1 MAKKILG
8 LDLGV
13 SSIGWALIEESENE
27 KKIISMGS
35 RIIPLSTDDKDEFT
49 SGNKISKNQKR
60 TEKRTQ
66 RKGYDRYQL
75 RRKAL
80 TESLISNNMFDP
92 ELFKLKPLELW
103 GLRAKAVSEKI
114 TLKELGRILYHL
126 NQKRGYKSARKV
138 ENADK
143 KDTDYVQEV
152 KNRYEEIKEK
162 GITIGQK
169 FYEELKNNQY
179 YRIKEQVFP
188 REAYMEE
195 FDKIM
200 NSQRQFYPDVITEE
214 FIDTIRNKII
224 YYQRPLKS
232 QKGLVS
238 VCDFEGFWVKSENGK
253 EIFVGPKVAPKSS
266 PVFQITKIWE
276 TINNIEL
283 KNKRGEKLQIS
294 IEKKHE
300 IFNYLDNNE
309 KLSQSEL
316 FKILGIKKED
326 GWYGNKMISNGLQG
340 NITKVKILKV
350 LEGKS
355 FDTNILSFNIQVEN
369 YNSDTFL
376 IDQKT
381 GEVLETKKKK
391 VVLPT
396 IEQEPLYQLWH
407 IIYSITDEKECTS
420 TLIKKF
426 GFSYEIAEKLAQ
438 IDFKTSGFG
447 NKSTKAMRKIL
458 PYLMEGYKYSDACSL
473 AGYNHSFSLTKD
485 EVLQKQLKD
494 KIELL
499 PKNSLRQPIVEK
511 ILNQLI
517 NLVNAIIDEN
527 RGWVTRQDRLNNNFE
542 IRIELARELKQSK
555 EERNA
560 AFKNQREREKQ
571 NKLIAERLFNEYGLK
586 PTRNNIIK
594 WRLFHEINTENES
607 RVNATCIYCGKQFG
621 LSDALNGNSVDVE
634 HIIPKALLFDDS
646 QNNKTLSH
654 RACNAAKGN
663 RTAYDYMSSL
673 GEEKLNEYIERVKHI
688 YENKLI
694 SKAKRDK
701 LLMPQNK
708 IPHDFIERQLR
719 ESQYIARKAK
729 EILNRICYNV
739 WTTSGNITEHLRKIW
754 GWEDAFMELQLPKY
768 KKLGLTEWVEWESDG
783 QIHKKEVIKDWSKR
797 DDHRH
802 HAIDALTIACT
813 QQGFIQRINTLSS
826 QHTRDEMFAEIQ
838 DLSSEFKEK
847 LNLLDKYLI
856 SKRPFT
862 TEQVKQKVAEILV
875 SFKAGKKVATYSSRK
890 IKFNGKKVIAQK
902 DILTPRGA
910 LSEESVYGKI
920 KIIEKDKNIKYL
932 FENPDLIVNP
942 KIQHLIKNRLNLF
955 DNDPKKAYNSL
966 KKDPI
971 YLDEEKKIML
981 EKAHCFKEEY
991 VIKYPLSG
999 IKAKDVDYII
1009 DKKIKELVRQRL
1021 EQYNNKEKEAF
1032 KDPLYFDEGKKIPI
1046 RTVRCFTGLTAV
1058 ESVKRDSLGNPIGF
1072 VKPGNNHHIAIYSDS
1087 NGNKIEH
1094 VCTFWHAVER
1104 KKYGIPVIIKD
1115 ATEVWDKILKQPEG
1129 TYPDNFLEKLPDA
1142 NLKLELSMQQNEMF
1156 LLGMTNEDIK
1166 LAIEYKDYKTISEK
1180 LYRIQKMSIIP
1191 SSGQIYLV
1199 FRHHLETQIF
1209 DDVSSRTSKR
1219 FINVQSLGTLF
1230 NLNPYKLKIDLLGN
1244 ISLK

>member
-80 TESLISNNMFDP
+80 TELLISNNMFDP

-143 KDTDYVQEV
+143 KDTDYVKEV

-169 FYEELKNNQY
+169 FYEELKKHQY

-188 REAYMEE
+188 REAYIEE
-195 FDKIM
+195 FDRILNCQKTY
-200 NSQRQFYPDVITEE
+200 YPETLSENLIN
-214 FIDTIRNKII
+214 TIRNEII
-224 YYQRPLKS
+224 YYQRALKS
-232 QKGLVS
+232 QKELVS
-238 VCDFEGFWVKSENGK
+238 VCNFEGFWVKSENGK

-266 PVFQITKIWE
+266 PIFQITKIWE

-283 KNKRGEKLQIS
+283 KNKYGEKLLIS
-294 IEKKHE
+294 NEKKQQ

-340 NITKVKILKV
+340 NITKVKILKA
-350 LEGKS
+350 LEGKH
-355 FDTNILSFNIQVEN
+355 FDANILNFNIEIEN
-369 YNSDTFL
+369 YNTETYL
-376 IDQKT
+376 IDRKN

-391 VVLPT
+391 IVLPT

-407 IIYSITDEKECTS
+407 IIYSISDEKECTN

-447 NKSTKAMRKIL
+447 NKSVKAMRKIL

-560 AFKNQREREKQ
+560 TFKNQREREKQ
-571 NKLIAERLFNEYGLK
+571 NKLIAERLSKEYGLK

-594 WRLFHEINTENES
+594 WRLFHEINAENAS

-654 RACNAAKGN
+654 RACNEAKGN

-673 GEEKLNEYIERVKHI
+673 GEEKLNEYIERVKHL

-729 EILNRICYNV
+729 EILNNVSYNV
-739 WTTSGNITEHLRKIW
+739 WTTTGNITEHLRKIW
-754 GWEDAFMELQLPKY
+754 GWEDVLMELQLPKY
-768 KKLGLTEWVEWESDG
+768 KELGLTEWVEWESDG

-813 QQGFIQRINTLSS
+813 QQGFIQRMNTLSS

-838 DLSSEFKEK
+838 NLSSEFKEK

-875 SFKAGKKVATYSSRK
+875 SFKAGKKVATYSVRK
-890 IKFNGKKVIAQK
+890 IKQNGKKVIVQQK
-902 DILTPRGA
+902 IITPRGP

-932 FENPDLIVNP
+932 FKNPDLIVNP
-942 KIQHLIKNRLNLF
+942 KIQQLIKNRLNIF
-955 DNDPKKAYNSL
+955 ENDSKKAYNSL

-971 YLDEEKKIML
+971 YIDEEKKIML
-981 EKAHCFKEEY
+981 ENAHCFKEEY
-991 VIKYPLSG
+991 VIKYPLKD
-999 IKAKDVDYII
+999 IKAKDVEYII
-1009 DKKIKELVRQRL
+1009 DKKIKELVKQRL

-1032 KDPLYFDEGKKIPI
+1032 KEPLYFNEGKKIPI

-1058 ESVKRDSLGNPIGF
+1058 EPVKRDSSGNPIGF

-1087 NGNKIEH
+1087 DGNKIEH

-1115 ATEVWDKILKQPEG
+1115 TTEVWDKILKQPEG
-1129 TYPDNFLEKLPDA
+1129 TYPDCFLEKLPDA

-1166 LAIEYKDYKTISEK
+1166 LAIENKDYKTISDK
-1180 LYRIQKMSIIP
+1180 LYRVQKMSLIP
-1191 SSGQIYLV
+1191 SSGHIDLV
-1199 FRHHLETQIF
+1199 FRHHLETKII
-1209 DDVSSRTSKR
+1209 DNVSSKTSKR
-1219 FINVQSLGTLF
+1219 FINVQSLRALF

-1244 ISLK
+1244 IS